1 VHYLVAMRLTGPLWR
16 VIGSVVSWALFA
28 FCFTLLFLGAT
39 TVMGLGGYCAS
50 GGPYVIE
57 TECPAAVVAT
67 LPASIFGGIGAVAVG
82 IFLARGF
89 GTPLFS
95 WAWPVLFIGLGI
107 GFVLAAVTTG
117 AWSFL
122 LVGVLFVVMGAVP
135 LVLELRLNPREL
147 FLGAT
152 NALDEA
158 FVKPENARRSIFSV
172 GLARPGGEVVPTGL
186 DWVTSLGIAAASIGA
201 GIWLGQLLFTSF

>member
-1 VHYLVAMRLTGPLWR
+1 MRLTGPFWR
-16 VIGSVVSWALFA
+16 VIGSIVSWALFS
-28 FCFTLLFLGAT
+28 FCFTLLFMGAT
-39 TVMGLGGYCAS
+39 TVMGLGGFCAS

-57 TECPAAVVAT
+57 TECPTAVVAT
-67 LPASIFGGIGAVAVG
+67 LPASIFGGLAAVAIG

-89 GTPLFS
+89 GTPLYS
-95 WAWPVLFIGLGI
+95 WAWPVLFIGLGT
-107 GFVLAAVTTG
+107 GFILAALSTG

-122 LVGVLFVVMGAVP
+122 FVGALFLVMGGVP
-135 LVLELRLNPREL
+135 FVLELKLNPREL

-158 FVKPENARRSIFSV
+158 FVKPENARRSVFSV
-172 GLARPGGEVVPTGL
+172 GLARPGGDAIPTGG
-186 DWVTSLGIAAASIGA
+186 DWVLSLGLAAASIVA